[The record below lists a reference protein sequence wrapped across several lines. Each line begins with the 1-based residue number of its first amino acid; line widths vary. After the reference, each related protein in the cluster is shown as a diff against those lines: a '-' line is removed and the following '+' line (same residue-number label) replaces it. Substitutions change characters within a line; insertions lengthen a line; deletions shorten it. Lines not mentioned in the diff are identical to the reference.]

1 MNKLLA
7 VFTLAISSHAF
18 ANNLPRHGYVEKPAS
33 RAFLCSEQGGR
44 LNKMCGSVQY
54 EPQSIEGIKGFPD
67 GGPSDGH
74 IASGDNPQFDNLN
87 EQSTN
92 RWKKVELESGKQIF
106 TWSLTAPHSTE
117 SWRYF
122 ITKQDWD
129 PNKPLVRSDF
139 ELIPFCE
146 RFDTGKTPSDKVSM
160 QCNIPEREGYQVIL
174 GVWDIADT
182 GNAFYQ
188 VIDAFFTGE
197 KNNENSETN
206 EQMDRDFISKIE
218 ISKQQVESDQFITYH
233 FKATS
238 ENKPYS
244 KPIYKWFLPEKAKGI
259 VTSEGDSSFL
269 IEKENELQFYK
280 AKVRVTAGKEE
291 KVFITDINVP
301 EVNHENTYDYIFPDN
316 ILYYTEETRVYQPA
330 NKHIYQCKPFPY
342 SGFCKQWKPSAR
354 QYEPGVGSTWKTAWI
369 LIN

>member
-7 VFTLAISSHAF
+7 ILTLAISSHVF
-18 ANNLPRHGYVEKPAS
+18 AYNLPRHGYVEKPAS
-33 RAFLCSEQGGR
+33 RSFLCSEQGGR

-54 EPQSIEGIKGFPD
+54 EPQSIEGSKGFPD

-92 RWKKVELESGKQIF
+92 RWKKVEIESGKQIF
-106 TWSLTAPHSTE
+106 TWSLTAAHSTE

-122 ITKQDWD
+122 ITKQDWN

-146 RFDTGKTPSDKVSM
+146 RFNTGEIPSDKVNI
-160 QCNIPEREGYQVIL
+160 QCNVPEREGYQVIL

-197 KNNENSETN
+197 EHNESNGNPPPVNTSLVL
-206 EQMDRDFISKIE
+206 DLHG
-218 ISKQQVESDQFITYH
+218 KQHGY
-233 FKATS
+233 
-238 ENKPYS
+238 
-244 KPIYKWFLPEKAKGI
+244 
-259 VTSEGDSSFL
+259 
-269 IEKENELQFYK
+269 
-280 AKVRVTAGKEE
+280 
-291 KVFITDINVP
+291 
-301 EVNHENTYDYIFPDN
+301 
-316 ILYYTEETRVYQPA
+316 
-330 NKHIYQCKPFPY
+330 
-342 SGFCKQWKPSAR
+342 
-354 QYEPGVGSTWKTAWI
+354 
-369 LIN
+369 